1 MDRHH
6 PGAIDMMK
14 DVLKDE
20 KGVVLILVL
29 IVLVASI
36 IMGVMIIRSS
46 VLEARMAGNE
56 RRYLT
61 RFFDLESAVNFAV
74 VENTAA
80 LGAVAT
86 TEGNV
91 YDYPT
96 ASLPA
101 GITVRVT
108 LSEVRKP
115 PVGKG
120 YDPTFKAR
128 YYTIVGT
135 NDDDN
140 QTITL
145 GAYKVFPPTN

>member
-6 PGAIDMMK
+6 PGAVDMMK

-36 IMGVMIIRSS
+36 IMGVMIIRNS
-46 VLEARMAGNE
+46 VMESRMAGNE

-61 RFFDLESAVNFAV
+61 GFFNLESAVNLAV

-80 LGAVAT
+80 LGTVAT
-86 TEGNV
+86 TEGLT

-96 ASLPA
+96 AALPA
-101 GITVRVT
+101 GTNVRVT
-108 LSEVRKP
+108 LSDIRKP
-115 PVGKG
+115 PLGKG

-140 QTITL
+140 QTITI
-145 GAYKVFPPTN
+145 GAYKVFPPSN

>member
-96 ASLPA
+96 TSLPA

-108 LSEVRKP
+108 LSDVRKP

-120 YDPTFKAR
+120 
-128 YYTIVGT
+128 
-135 NDDDN
+135 
-140 QTITL
+140 
-145 GAYKVFPPTN
+145 

>member
-6 PGAIDMMK
+6 PGATDMMK

-46 VLEARMAGNE
+46 VLESRMAGNE

-61 RFFDLESAVNFAV
+61 RFFDLESAVNLAV
-74 VENTAA
+74 VENTTA

-86 TEGNV
+86 TEGLT

-96 ASLPA
+96 ASLPT
-101 GITVRVT
+101 GTNVRVT
-108 LSEVRKP
+108 LSDIRKP
-115 PVGKG
+115 PIGKG

-140 QTITL
+140 QTITI

>member
-1 MDRHH
+1 
-6 PGAIDMMK
+6 
-14 DVLKDE
+14 
-20 KGVVLILVL
+20 
-29 IVLVASI
+29 
-36 IMGVMIIRSS
+36 
-46 VLEARMAGNE
+46 MAGNE